1 MKVGKLAAMAA
12 AWVCVAAQAQV
23 PQYGSNITLE
33 QAKKVAAAAE
43 AEARKNNW
51 PVCIAVVDNAGHLVS
66 YQRIDNTQ
74 TASVMICQD
83 KAVSAAIFRR
93 PTKAFGDRVAAG
105 GGGVSVLNLRGAATS
120 EGGLPLYAFS
130 NTNAAHHAVWSRKFE
145 AALGN
150 FRRVFVSSQMG
161 LRKPERA
168 SFDYISREIGV
179 PNARILF
186 FDDTPVNVEGARAA
200 GLQAVHVRGPDD
212 VQNAVRP
219 WL

>member
-74 TASVMICQD
+74 AGQILRIAQR
-83 KAVSAAIFRR
+83 FR
-93 PTKAFGDRVAAG
+93 
-105 GGGVSVLNLRGAATS
+105 N
-120 EGGLPLYAFS
+120 
-130 NTNAAHHAVWSRKFE
+130 
-145 AALGN
+145 
-150 FRRVFVSSQMG
+150 
-161 LRKPERA
+161 
-168 SFDYISREIGV
+168 
-179 PNARILF
+179 
-186 FDDTPVNVEGARAA
+186 
-200 GLQAVHVRGPDD
+200 
-212 VQNAVRP
+212 
-219 WL
+219 